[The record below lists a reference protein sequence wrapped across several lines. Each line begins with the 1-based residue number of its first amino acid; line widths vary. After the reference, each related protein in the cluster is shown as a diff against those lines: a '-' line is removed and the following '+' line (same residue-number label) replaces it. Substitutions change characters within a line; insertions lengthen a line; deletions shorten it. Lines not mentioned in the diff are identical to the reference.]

1 MVNSNLKALEEKSE
15 LLIESALSIKLQ
27 LSFEERIESHEN
39 ARQLISDLS
48 NAPKDLSARPK
59 EAS

>member
-1 MVNSNLKALEEKSE
+1 MDPISDNLNTSAILEK
-15 LLIESALSIKLQ
+15 LS

-39 ARQLISDLS
+39 ARKLVEELS
-48 NAPKDLSARPK
+48 HAGESLRARSQ